1 MKKKIGLI
9 GLGNRPL
16 PKNFKNSNWDG
27 WVRNIIKSKK
37 FDLIC
42 ASDSDND
49 QLNRI
54 KQFKNLN
61 HINTY
66 LSSKEMLK
74 KNKVDAIII
83 CSPAKYHLDDIILC
97 LNHNIKILV
106 EKPCVRNMNE
116 AKKILK
122 TKKSHLINVVQNWRY
137 KDNSVIIKKTIKN
150 GKIGNVGQIFFR
162 YLRNRE
168 KINYSKYIYEEKY
181 PTLYAMGSHHIDLFR
196 YILNDEIKSVEAIS
210 FKPKWSKYKF
220 DSSQIILL
228 KTKSGINISYNTTF
242 SSKNENLPQ
251 ESFII
256 EGEDGYIYNDSD
268 WFEPPVYLFKKKRF
282 NLTKNIIKK
291 KWSIKSQ
298 NNIADRRI
306 LDNFS
311 KFVFNKKHDN
321 TTFSDSIKSIELIEA
336 IIKSIKLR
344 KKINLN

>member
-9 GLGNRPL
+9 GVGNRPL

-54 KQFKNLN
+54 KQFKNLS

-74 KNKVDAIII
+74 RNTVDAIII

-97 LNHNIKILV
+97 LKKNIKILV
-106 EKPCVRNMNE
+106 EKPCVRNMIE

-137 KDNSVIIKKTIKN
+137 KDNSVIIKNTIKN
-150 GKIGNVGQIFFR
+150 GKIGNVGQVFFR

-196 YILNDEIKSVEAIS
+196 YILKDEIKSVEALS

-256 EGEDGYIYNDSD
+256 EGDDGYIYNDSD

-282 NLTKNIIKK
+282 NLTKNIVKK
-291 KWSIKSQ
+291 KWSIRSQ
-298 NNIADRRI
+298 NNIADMRI

-311 KFVFNKKHDN
+311 KFVLNKKHDN

>member
-1 MKKKIGLI
+1 MIQENEI
-9 GLGNRPL
+9 
-16 PKNFKNSNWDG
+16 
-27 WVRNIIKSKK
+27 
-37 FDLIC
+37 
-42 ASDSDND
+42 
-49 QLNRI
+49 
-54 KQFKNLN
+54 
-61 HINTY
+61 
-66 LSSKEMLK
+66 
-74 KNKVDAIII
+74 DAIII

-97 LNHNIKILV
+97 LKHNIKILV

-122 TKKSHLINVVQNWRY
+122 TKKSHLINVVQNWRF
-137 KDNSVIIKKTIKN
+137 KDNSVIIKDTIKN
-150 GKIGNVGQIFFR
+150 GRIGSIGQIFFR

-196 YILNDEIKSVEAIS
+196 YILNDEIESVEALS

-228 KTKSGINISYNTTF
+228 KTKKGVYINYTTTF
-242 SSKNENLPQ
+242 SSKNRNLPQ

-256 EGEDGYIYNDSD
+256 EGENGYIYNDSD

-282 NLTKNIIKK
+282 NLTKNIVKK
-291 KWSIKSQ
+291 SWNIRSQ
-298 NNIADRRI
+298 NNIADMRI
-306 LDNFS
+306 LNNFS

-321 TTFSDSIKSIELIEA
+321 TTFKDSIKSIALIEA
-336 IIKSIKLR
+336 IIKSIKLK